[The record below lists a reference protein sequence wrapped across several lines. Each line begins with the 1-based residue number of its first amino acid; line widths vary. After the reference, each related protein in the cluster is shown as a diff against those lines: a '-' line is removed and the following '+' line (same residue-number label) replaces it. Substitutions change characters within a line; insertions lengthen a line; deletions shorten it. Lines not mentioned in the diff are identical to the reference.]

1 MTHLERLL
9 KECLLRRS
17 LTSAAKAVDENKPVI
32 AAVNRCATQNRSR
45 DRVFPQ
51 IVRMPAF
58 AVFLA
63 MTLLLIAPAVF
74 ANDYGAIRGVVHDPQ
89 HRPIQNAMVMLHAKT
104 SEWAKSVTTDATGGF
119 QFNAVAL
126 GNYSVSVA
134 SQGFAQTAQD
144 VTVISG
150 TVPVVHFQLQV
161 ASANEKV
168 TVSGSPA
175 VVASDSFTPT
185 TLVSRL
191 DIERTPGADST
202 NSMAMITDYVPGT
215 YVTHDMLHMR
225 GGHQTT
231 WLLDGIP
238 VINTAIAQNLGP
250 QFDPKDMDYVEVD
263 RGSYGAEFGDRT
275 YGVFNVVPRTG
286 FERNN
291 QAELTVT
298 AGNFYQTDDALSFG
312 SHTGRFAYYASVN
325 GNRSNLGLQPPVPEV
340 VHDAENGVGGFGSF
354 IFNVDPSDQLR
365 LMTSVRRDYYQIPY
379 DPNPNDF
386 ENSNPNGYP
395 SIGLRDG
402 QTETDTGI
410 LFTWLHT
417 FNSHF
422 LTTVSPFYHYNSGD
436 YASNP
441 NDIPI
446 ATTENRAST
455 YVGGQASFAANYKKN
470 DLQAGFLSFYQ
481 HDNQVFGAIFND
493 GSGDPPIAIGE
504 SPTANLETFY
514 IDDKFNPFSWLTLSA
529 GMRPT
534 RFSEGNFSA
543 GSLDPPIS
551 ESAISPR
558 FGATVTI
565 PKLRWTFRA
574 FYGHYY
580 QAPPIET
587 VSGPV
592 ESLCAP
598 PSCEFLPLHGER
610 DEEHQFGVTI
620 PYRGWVVDADTFKTD
635 VANFLDHN
643 NIGAS
648 NIFFPLTD
656 TRALIRGWELTL
668 RSPRIAHR
676 GQVHLAYSNQIAE
689 GGGVITGGLDNVAVC
704 PPGVYL
710 CPLDHDQRNTLN
722 VGGDVNLPWRSYAS
736 TNVYYGSG
744 FTNGQQGVPGWPYS
758 GAYLPSHT
766 TFDLSLGKDFSERFT
781 ASLTALNVS
790 NHRVIYDDSLTYGGF
805 HWNLPRQIYVQV
817 RYRFRY

>member
-1 MTHLERLL
+1 MTRL
-9 KECLLRRS
+9 KLLVF
-17 LTSAAKAVDENKPVI
+17 AALLWMLITTTP
-32 AAVNRCATQNRSR
+32 AA
-45 DRVFPQ
+45 
-51 IVRMPAF
+51 
-58 AVFLA
+58 
-63 MTLLLIAPAVF
+63 F
-74 ANDYGAIRGVVHDPQ
+74 ANDYGAVRGVVHDPQ
-89 HRPIQNAMVMLHAKT
+89 HRPIQNAMVMLKAK
-104 SEWAKSVTTDATGGF
+104 SSDWAKSVTTDATGQF

-126 GNYSVSVA
+126 GEYSVSVA
-134 SQGFAQTAQD
+134 SKGFAQTSQD
-144 VTVISG
+144 VIVISG
-150 TVPVVHFQLQV
+150 SVPVVHFQLQV

-168 TVSGSPA
+168 TVSATPA
-175 VVASDSFTPT
+175 VVATDSFTPT
-185 TLVSRL
+185 TLVSSL
-191 DIERTPGADST
+191 DIARTPGADGT
-202 NSMAMITDYVPGT
+202 NSMAMITDYVPAA

-238 VINTAIAQNLGP
+238 VINTAISQNLGP
-250 QFDPKDMDYVEVD
+250 QFDPKDLDYVEVN
-263 RGSYGAEFGDRT
+263 RGSYSAEFGDRT

-291 QAELTVT
+291 EAELTVT
-298 AGNFYQTDDALSFG
+298 AGNFYQTDDELSFG
-312 SHTGRFAYYASVN
+312 SHTDRFAYYASVN
-325 GNRSNLGLQPPVPEV
+325 ANRSNLGLQPPVPEV
-340 VHDAENGVGGFGSF
+340 VHDAVNGVGGFGSF
-354 IFNVDPSDQLR
+354 IFNVNPSDQLR

-379 DPNPNDF
+379 DPNPYDI
-386 ENSNPNGYP
+386 ENGLVGGVLTGLYP
-395 SIGLRDG
+395 SLYTRDN
-402 QTETDTGI
+402 QTEVDAGV

-417 FNSHF
+417 FNSHL

-446 ATTENRAST
+446 ATTQDRAST
-455 YVGGQASFAANYKKN
+455 YVGGQASFSANYKKN
-470 DLQAGFLSFYQ
+470 DLQVGFLSFYQ

-493 GSGDPPIAIGE
+493 GSGNPPFNISE

-514 IDDKFNPFSWLTLSA
+514 LDDRFNPFSWLTLSA

-534 RFSEGNFSA
+534 RFSEGNFPSGA
-543 GSLDPPIS
+543 PEAPVS
-551 ESAISPR
+551 ESAIQPR

-587 VSGPV
+587 VSGEL
-592 ESLCAP
+592 ESLCDEPAYA
-598 PSCEFLPLHGER
+598 CQFLTLKGER

-620 PYRGWVVDADTFKTD
+620 PYRGWVLDADTFKTD

-676 GQVHLAYSNQIAE
+676 AQLHLAYSNQIAE
-689 GGGVITGGLDNVAVC
+689 AGGVITGGLNNTDVC
-704 PPGVYL
+704 PPNPNGAFPYL

-722 VGGDVNLPWRSYAS
+722 VGGDVTLPWRSYAS

-744 FTNGQQGVPGWPYS
+744 FSNGLQGVTGWPYP
-758 GAYLPSHT
+758 GEYLPGHT
-766 TFDLSLGKDFSERFT
+766 TFDLSLGKDFGERFS
-781 ASLTALNVS
+781 ASVTALNVT
-790 NHRVIYDDSLTYGGF
+790 NERVIYDDSVTYGGF
-805 HWNLPRQIYVQV
+805 HWNLPRQIYVQL
-817 RYRFRY
+817 RYRFHY

>member
-1 MTHLERLL
+1 
-9 KECLLRRS
+9 
-17 LTSAAKAVDENKPVI
+17 
-32 AAVNRCATQNRSR
+32 
-45 DRVFPQ
+45 
-51 IVRMPAF
+51 
-58 AVFLA
+58 
-63 MTLLLIAPAVF
+63 
-74 ANDYGAIRGVVHDPQ
+74 
-89 HRPIQNAMVMLHAKT
+89 MVMLKAK
-104 SEWAKSVTTDATGGF
+104 SSDWAKSATTDGNGEF
-119 QFNAVAL
+119 QFNAVVL
-126 GNYSVSVA
+126 GEYSISVVST
-134 SQGFAQTAQD
+134 GFEQITQD
-144 VTVISG
+144 VIVISG
-150 TVPVVHFQLQV
+150 SVPVVHFQLQV
-161 ASANEKV
+161 ATANEKI
-168 TVSGSPA
+168 TVSAAPA
-175 VVASDSFTPT
+175 VVATDSFTPT
-185 TLVSRL
+185 TLVNRI
-191 DIERTPGADST
+191 DIERTPGADGT

-225 GGHQTT
+225 GGHQIT

-250 QFDPKDMDYVEVD
+250 QFNPKDLDYVEVN
-263 RGSYGAEFGDRT
+263 RGSYSAEFGDRT

-298 AGNFYQTDDALSFG
+298 AGSFYQTDDEFSMG
-312 SHTGRFAYYASVN
+312 SHTKNFAYYASVS
-325 GNRSNLGLQPPVPEV
+325 GNRSDLGLQPPVPQV
-340 VHDAENGVGGFGSF
+340 VHDAVNGVGGFGSF
-354 IFNVDPSDQLR
+354 ILNVDPSNQLR
-365 LMTSVRRDYYQIPY
+365 LMTSARRDYYQIPY
-379 DPNPNDF
+379 DPNPDDI
-386 ENSNPNGYP
+386 ENGSIPANGFSPQYP

-402 QTETDTGI
+402 QTENDEGV

-417 FNSHF
+417 FNSHL
-422 LTTVSPFYHYNSGD
+422 LTTVSPFFHYNSGNYSSD
-436 YASNP
+436 P

-446 ATTENRAST
+446 ATTEDRSST
-455 YVGGQASFAANYKKN
+455 YVGGQASVAANYKRN
-470 DLQAGFLSFYQ
+470 DLQVGFLSFYQ
-481 HDNQVFGAIFND
+481 RDHQMFGAIFND
-493 GSGDPPIAIGE
+493 GSGDAPFTIGE

-514 IDDKFNPFSWLTLSA
+514 VDDRFKPFSWLTLSA

-543 GSLDPPIS
+543 SSIEPPIS

-558 FGATVTI
+558 FGATVTV
-565 PKLRWTFRA
+565 PKLLWTFRA

-592 ESLCAP
+592 ESLCEP

-620 PYRGWVVDADTFKTD
+620 PYRGWVLDADTFKTV

-676 GQVHLAYSNQIAE
+676 GQLHLAYSNQIAE
-689 GGGVITGGLDNVAVC
+689 GGGVITGGLNNVAVC
-704 PPGVYL
+704 SPNSDGITPYL

-722 VGGDVNLPWRSYAS
+722 VGGDVSLPWRAYFSS
-736 TNVYYGSG
+736 NVYYGSG
-744 FTNGQQGVPGWPYS
+744 FSNGFPGAPYP
-758 GAYLPSHT
+758 GDYLPQHT
-766 TFDLSLGKDFSERFT
+766 TFDMSLGKDFGERFT
-781 ASLTALNVS
+781 ASLSALNVA
-790 NHRVIYDDSLTYGGF
+790 NRRVEYDNSLTYGGF
-805 HWNLPRQIYVQV
+805 HWNLPRQIYVEL

>member
-1 MTHLERLL
+1 MTHLKLL
-9 KECLLRRS
+9 
-17 LTSAAKAVDENKPVI
+17 TFAVLILI
-32 AAVNRCATQNRSR
+32 AILIARA
-45 DRVFPQ
+45 
-51 IVRMPAF
+51 AF
-58 AVFLA
+58 ANV
-63 MTLLLIAPAVF
+63 
-74 ANDYGAIRGVVHDPQ
+74 YGAVRGVVHDPQ
-89 HRPIQNAMVMLHAKT
+89 HRPIQDAMVMLRAK
-104 SEWAKSVTTDATGGF
+104 SSDWAKSVTTGANGEF
-119 QFNAVAL
+119 QFNAVPL
-126 GNYSVSVA
+126 GEYSVSVA
-134 SQGFAQTAQD
+134 SRGFAQTAQD

-150 TVPVVHFQLQV
+150 SVPVVHFLLQV

-168 TVSGSPA
+168 TVSGEPA
-175 VVASDSFTPT
+175 AVATDSFTPT
-185 TLVSRL
+185 TLVSRR
-191 DIERTPGADST
+191 DIERTPGTDNT
-202 NSMAMITDYVPGT
+202 NSMAMITDYVPGA

-225 GGHQTT
+225 GGHQIT

-238 VINTAIAQNLGP
+238 IINTAIAQNLGP
-250 QFDPKDMDYVEVD
+250 QFDPKDLDYVEVN

-291 QAELTVT
+291 EGELVMT
-298 AGNFYQTDDALSFG
+298 AGNFYQTDDQLSFG
-312 SHTGRFAYYASVN
+312 SHTNRFAYYASVN
-325 GNRSNLGLQPPVPEV
+325 GNRSDLGLQPPVPQV

-354 IFNVDPSDQLR
+354 ILNVDPSNQLR

-379 DPNPNDF
+379 DPNPNDI
-386 ENSNPNGYP
+386 ENPLYP
-395 SIGLRDG
+395 SFGLRDA
-402 QTETDTGI
+402 QTEADAGV
-410 LFTWLHT
+410 LFSWVHT
-417 FNSHF
+417 FNSHL

-436 YASNP
+436 YSSNP

-446 ATTENRAST
+446 ATTEDRAST

-470 DLQAGFLSFYQ
+470 DLQVGFLSFYQ
-481 HDNQVFGAIFND
+481 HDNQLFGAIFND
-493 GSGDPPIAIGE
+493 GSGNPPFNISE
-504 SPTANLETFY
+504 TPTANLETFY
-514 IDDKFNPFSWLTLSA
+514 IDDRFHPFPWLTLSA

-534 RFSEGNFSA
+534 RFAEGNFPADS
-543 GSLDPPIS
+543 PEKPVS

-565 PKLRWTFRA
+565 PKIRWTFRA

-587 VSGPV
+587 VSGEL
-592 ESLCAP
+592 ESLCSEPAYA
-598 PSCEFLPLHGER
+598 CQFLTLRGER

-620 PYRGWVVDADTFKTD
+620 PYRGWVLDADTFKTD
-635 VANFLDHN
+635 AANFLDHN

-676 GQVHLAYSNQIAE
+676 AQLHLAYSNQIAE
-689 GGGVITGGLDNVAVC
+689 GGGVITGGLNNTDVC
-704 PPGVYL
+704 PPNPNGSFPYL

-722 VGGDVNLPWRSYAS
+722 VGGNVNLPLRSYAS

-744 FTNGQQGVPGWPYS
+744 FDNGQQGVPGWPYP
-758 GAYLPSHT
+758 GEYLPGHT
-766 TFDLSLGKDFSERFT
+766 TFDLSLGKDFGERFS
-781 ASLTALNVS
+781 ASVTALNVT
-790 NHRVIYDDSLTYGGF
+790 NRRVIYDDSVTYGGF

>member
-1 MTHLERLL
+1 MTRL
-9 KECLLRRS
+9 KR
-17 LTSAAKAVDENKPVI
+17 LTFSVLILITV
-32 AAVNRCATQNRSR
+32 
-45 DRVFPQ
+45 
-51 IVRMPAF
+51 
-58 AVFLA
+58 
-63 MTLLLIAPAVF
+63 LIAPAAF
-74 ANDYGAIRGVVHDPQ
+74 ANVYGAVRGVVHDPQ
-89 HRPIQNAMVMLHAKT
+89 HRPIQDAMVMLKAK
-104 SEWAKSVTTDATGGF
+104 SSDWAKSVTTGANGEF
-119 QFNAVAL
+119 QLNAVPL
-126 GNYSVSVA
+126 GEYSVSVA
-134 SQGFAQTAQD
+134 SKGFAQTAQD

-150 TVPVVHFQLQV
+150 SVPVVHFQLQV

-168 TVSGSPA
+168 TVSALPA
-175 VVASDSFTPT
+175 VAATDSFTPT

-191 DIERTPGADST
+191 DIERTPGADGT
-202 NSMAMITDYVPGT
+202 NSMAMITDYVPAA

-225 GGHQTT
+225 GGHQIT
-231 WLLDGIP
+231 WLLDGVP

-250 QFDPKDMDYVEVD
+250 QFDPKDLDYVEVN
-263 RGSYGAEFGDRT
+263 RGSYSAEFGDRT

-291 QAELTVT
+291 EAELTVT
-298 AGNFYQTDDALSFG
+298 AGNFYQTDDELSFG
-312 SHTGRFAYYASVN
+312 SHTDRFAYYASVN
-325 GNRSNLGLQPPVPEV
+325 ANRSNLGLQPPVPEV
-340 VHDAENGVGGFGSF
+340 VHDAVNGVGGFGSF
-354 IFNVDPSDQLR
+354 IFNVNPSDQLR

-379 DPNPNDF
+379 DPNPYDI
-386 ENSNPNGYP
+386 ENGLVGGVLTGLYP
-395 SIGLRDG
+395 SLYTRDN
-402 QTETDTGI
+402 QTEVDAGV

-417 FNSHF
+417 FNSHL

-446 ATTENRAST
+446 ATTQDRAST
-455 YVGGQASFAANYKKN
+455 YVGGQASFSANYKKN
-470 DLQAGFLSFYQ
+470 DLQVGFLSFYQ

-493 GSGDPPIAIGE
+493 GSGNPPFNISE

-514 IDDKFNPFSWLTLSA
+514 LDDRFNPFSWLTLSA

-534 RFSEGNFSA
+534 RFSEGNFPSGA
-543 GSLDPPIS
+543 PETPVS
-551 ESAISPR
+551 ESAIQPR

-587 VSGPV
+587 VSGEL
-592 ESLCAP
+592 ESLCDEPAYA
-598 PSCEFLPLHGER
+598 CQFLTLKGER

-620 PYRGWVVDADTFKTD
+620 PYRGWVLDADTFKTD

-676 GQVHLAYSNQIAE
+676 AQLHLAYSNQIAE
-689 GGGVITGGLDNVAVC
+689 AGGVITGGLNNTDVC
-704 PPGVYL
+704 PPNPNGTFPYL

-722 VGGDVNLPWRSYAS
+722 VGGDVTLPWRSYAS

-744 FTNGQQGVPGWPYS
+744 FSNGLQGVTGWPYP
-758 GAYLPSHT
+758 GEYLPGHT
-766 TFDLSLGKDFSERFT
+766 TFDLSLGKDFGERFS
-781 ASLTALNVS
+781 ASVTALNVT
-790 NHRVIYDDSLTYGGF
+790 NERVIYDDSVTYGGF
-805 HWNLPRQIYVQV
+805 HWNLPRQIYVQL
-817 RYRFRY
+817 RYRFHY

>member
-1 MTHLERLL
+1 LTRLKL
-9 KECLLRRS
+9 
-17 LTSAAKAVDENKPVI
+17 
-32 AAVNRCATQNRSR
+32 
-45 DRVFPQ
+45 
-51 IVRMPAF
+51 PAF
-58 AVFLA
+58 A
-63 MTLLLIAPAVF
+63 TLLLILIAAPAAF
-74 ANDYGAIRGVVHDPQ
+74 ANVYGAIRGVVHDPQ
-89 HRPIQNAMVMLHAKT
+89 HRPIQNAMVMLKAKS
-104 SEWAKSVTTDATGGF
+104 SEWAKSVTTDATGEF

-126 GNYSVSVA
+126 GDYSVSVA
-134 SQGFAQTAQD
+134 SEGFAQTSQD
-144 VTVISG
+144 VVVISG
-150 TVPVVHFQLQV
+150 SVPVVHFQLQV

-168 TVSGSPA
+168 TVSAAPA
-175 VVASDSFTPT
+175 VVATDSFTPT

-202 NSMAMITDYVPGT
+202 NSMAMITDYVPGA

-250 QFDPKDMDYVEVD
+250 QFDPKDMDYVEVN

-298 AGNFYQTDDALSFG
+298 AGNFYQTDDAISFG
-312 SHTGRFAYYASVN
+312 SHTDRFAYYASVN
-325 GNRSNLGLQPPVPEV
+325 GNRSDLGLQPPVPQV
-340 VHDAENGVGGFGSF
+340 VHDAVNGVGGFGSF
-354 IFNVDPSDQLR
+354 IFNVNPSDQLR

-379 DPNPNDF
+379 DPDPNDF

-402 QTETDTGI
+402 QTESDTGV

-417 FNSHF
+417 FNSHL

-446 ATTENRAST
+446 ATTENRTSN
-455 YVGGQASFAANYKKN
+455 YVGGQASFAANYKRN
-470 DLQAGFLSFYQ
+470 DLQVGFLSFYQ
-481 HDNQVFGAIFND
+481 SDNQVFGAIFNPLAY
-493 GSGDPPIAIGE
+493 PPPNTPSPFTIGE

-543 GSLDPPIS
+543 DSIEPPVS

-558 FGATVTI
+558 FGATVTV
-565 PKLRWTFRA
+565 PKIRWTFRA

-587 VSGPV
+587 VSGPL
-592 ESLCAP
+592 EGLCEP
-598 PSCEFLPLHGER
+598 PSCDFLPLHGER

-620 PYRGWVVDADTFKTD
+620 PYHGWVLDADNFKTD

-668 RSPRIAHR
+668 RSPRIANR
-676 GQVHLAYSNQIAE
+676 GQIHLAYSNQIAE
-689 GGGVITGGLDNVAVC
+689 GGGVITGGLNNTQVC
-704 PPGVYL
+704 PPNADGSIPYL

-744 FTNGQQGVPGWPYS
+744 FTNGLQGVPGWPYT
-758 GAYLPSHT
+758 GTYLPGHT
-766 TFDLSLGKDFSERFT
+766 TFDVSAGKDFGEHFSV
-781 ASLTALNVS
+781 SVNALNVS
-790 NHRVIYDDSLTYGGF
+790 NERVIYDNSLTYGGF

-817 RYRFRY
+817 RYRFHY